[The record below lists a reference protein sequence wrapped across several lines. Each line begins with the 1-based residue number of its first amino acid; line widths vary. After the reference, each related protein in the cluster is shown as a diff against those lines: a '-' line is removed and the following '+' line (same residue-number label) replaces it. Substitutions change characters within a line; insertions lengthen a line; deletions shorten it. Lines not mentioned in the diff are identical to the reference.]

1 MLTVAMVI
9 SIPRAF
15 ASSQMDDA
23 RLSILH
29 KTCTQASSSGWSS
42 QRRVWLD
49 PTPADSPEVLCGPIS
64 VLGLPS
70 HEAGAAL
77 MVHCAQEEE
86 ERDESG
92 CEEEEGREDEDEDS
106 GSEESLVDSDSD
118 PEEKG
123 AWARTGEMSHWWPV
137 PMVGLSIRSWSLRK
151 SSDGSGGVVLL
162 VCSETACLDRAQTP
176 ACDDNENNSNDK

>member
-1 MLTVAMVI
+1 M
-9 SIPRAF
+9 
-15 ASSQMDDA
+15 
-23 RLSILH
+23 
-29 KTCTQASSSGWSS
+29 
-42 QRRVWLD
+42 
-49 PTPADSPEVLCGPIS
+49 S

-77 MVHCAQEEE
+77 TVHCAQEEE

-123 AWARTGEMSHWWPV
+123 AWARAGEMSRLWPV
-137 PMVGLSIRSWSLRK
+137 PMVGLSIRSWPLRK
-151 SSDGSGGVVLL
+151 SSDGSGGVGRLG
-162 VCSETACLDRAQTP
+162 CSETACLDGAWTP
-176 ACDDNENNSNDK
+176 ACDANKSNSNDKGWESLAPHMATTVLSLTLHKA